1 MRDKIN
7 VLDKGFVRL
16 VDVMGNDS
24 AIVQAAR
31 VSYGEGTKTIN
42 EDRGLIRYLLR
53 HKHTSPLE
61 MVEFKFHLKMPIY
74 IARQHIRHR
83 TANVNEM
90 SARYSVM
97 PDEFYLPAE
106 IRGQSDKNKQCSEG
120 VLDHTHFSAILAESS
135 YDAYNEYEKA
145 IEHGVSREM
154 ARMILPINLYTEM
167 YWKID
172 LHNLLHYIRLRNH
185 SHAQAEI
192 QEYAK
197 AMLDLITPH
206 VPLTVEA
213 FNDYVVNARTFS
225 AQEMDILWTAIQDNI
240 PIEYLIEMIQ
250 EKLSKGEAREFMEKF
265 SV

>member
-1 MRDKIN
+1 MNKQVN
-7 VLDKGFVRL
+7 CLDKGFVRL

-31 VSYGEGTKTIN
+31 VSYGEGTKTVN

-97 PDEFYLPAE
+97 PDEFYLPSA

-120 VLDHTHFSAILAESS
+120 TLEHSHFSAVLAESCYEAYDS
-135 YDAYNEYEKA
+135 YEDAICIIK
-145 IEHGVSREM
+145 
-154 ARMILPINLYTEM
+154 
-167 YWKID
+167 
-172 LHNLLHYIRLRNH
+172 LH
-185 SHAQAEI
+185 
-192 QEYAK
+192 K
-197 AMLDLITPH
+197 
-206 VPLTVEA
+206 
-213 FNDYVVNARTFS
+213 
-225 AQEMDILWTAIQDNI
+225 
-240 PIEYLIEMIQ
+240 
-250 EKLSKGEAREFMEKF
+250 KLSDNVLIKEIIHNIE
-265 SV
+265 

>member
-1 MRDKIN
+1 MLNQIN
-7 VLDKGFVRL
+7 CLDKGFVRL
-16 VDVMGNDS
+16 VDVMGSDA

-31 VSYGEGTKTIN
+31 VSYADGTKTIN
-42 EDRGLIRYLLR
+42 QDRGLIRYLLR

-61 MVEFKFHLKMPIY
+61 MVEFKFHLKMPMF

-83 TANVNEM
+83 TANVNEV

-97 PDEFYLPAE
+97 PDEFYLPST

-120 VLDHTHFSAILAESS
+120 VIENSHFSAILEESCYDS
-135 YDAYNEYEKA
+135 YHVYETA
-145 IEHGVSREM
+145 IDQGVSREQ
-154 ARMILPINLYTEM
+154 ARMVLPINLYTEM

-197 AMLDLITPH
+197 AMLDLITPI

-225 AQEMDILWTAIQDNI
+225 AQEMGILLSAIQDNV
-240 PIEYLIEMIQ
+240 PIEYLIEMSS
-250 EKLSKGEAREFMEKF
+250 ENLSKTEAHEFMEKF
-265 SV
+265 N

>member
-1 MRDKIN
+1 MNKQVN
-7 VLDKGFVRL
+7 CLDKGFVRL

-31 VSYGEGTKTIN
+31 VSYGEGTKTVN

-97 PDEFYLPAE
+97 PDEFYLPSE

-120 VLDHTHFSAILAESS
+120 VLDNSHFSAILAESS
-135 YDAYNEYEKA
+135 YEAYNDYEEA
-145 IEHGVSREM
+145 IENGVSREM

-192 QEYAK
+192 QEYAR
-197 AMLDLITPH
+197 AMLELITPY

-213 FNDYVVNARTFS
+213 FNDYIVNARTFS
-225 AQEMDILWTAIQDNI
+225 AKEMEILSDVLFGNI
-240 PIEYLIEMIQ
+240 PVEILIEAS
-250 EKLSKGEAREFMEKF
+250 ESLSKTEAREFMEKF
-265 SV
+265 NNG

>member
-1 MRDKIN
+1 MSKQIN
-7 VLDKGFVRL
+7 CLDKGFVRL
-16 VDVMGNDS
+16 VDVMGNDA

-61 MVEFKFHLKMPIY
+61 MVEFKFHIKIPIVL
-74 IARQHIRHR
+74 ARQHIRHR

-97 PDEFYLPAE
+97 KDEFYLPFA

-120 VLDHTHFSAILAESS
+120 IVEHTHFSAALAETC
-135 YDAYNEYEKA
+135 YEAYNAYESA
-145 IEHGVSREM
+145 IEEGVSREM
-154 ARMILPINLYTEM
+154 ARMILPVNLYTEM

-185 SHAQAEI
+185 SHAQLEI
-192 QEYAK
+192 RQYAK
-197 AMLDLITPH
+197 AMLELITPY

-225 AQEMDILWTAIQDNI
+225 AQEMDILWNI
-240 PIEYLIEMIQ
+240 ITYDTHIEAMIEAASA
-250 EKLSKGEAREFMEKF
+250 KLSKTEAREFMEKF
-265 SV
+265 NK

>member
-1 MRDKIN
+1 MLNQIN
-7 VLDKGFVRL
+7 CLDKGFVRL
-16 VDVMGNDS
+16 VDVMGSDA

-31 VSYGEGTKTIN
+31 VSYADGTKTIN
-42 EDRGLIRYLLR
+42 QDRGLIRYLLR

-61 MVEFKFHLKMPIY
+61 MVEFKFHLKMPMF

-83 TANVNEM
+83 TANVNEV

-97 PDEFYLPAE
+97 PDEFYLPSM

-120 VLDHTHFSAILAESS
+120 IIEKSHFSAVLAESCYDS
-135 YDAYNEYEKA
+135 YHVYEAA
-145 IEHGVSREM
+145 IDQGVSREQ
-154 ARMILPINLYTEM
+154 ARMVLPINLYTEM

-197 AMLDLITPH
+197 AMLDLITPI

-225 AQEMDILWTAIQDNI
+225 AQEMSILLSAIQDNV
-240 PIEYLIEMIQ
+240 PIEYLIEMSS
-250 EKLSKGEAREFMEKF
+250 ENLSKTEAHEFMEKF
-265 SV
+265 N

>member
-1 MRDKIN
+1 MNQIN

-16 VDVMGNDS
+16 VDHMGSDS

-61 MVEFKFHLKMPIY
+61 MVEFKFHLKMPIFV
-74 IARQHIRHR
+74 ARQHIRHR
-83 TANVNEM
+83 TANINEM

-97 PDEFYLPAE
+97 PEEFYLPST

-120 VLDHTHFSAILAESS
+120 VLDNSHFSAILAESS
-135 YDAYNEYEKA
+135 YEAYNDYEDA
-145 IEHGVSREM
+145 IENGVTREQ

-185 SHAQAEI
+185 SHAQEEIRVYAE
-192 QEYAK
+192 
-197 AMLDLITPH
+197 AMLNLIKPI

-213 FNDYVVNARTFS
+213 FEDYVVNARTFS
-225 AQEMDILWTAIQDNI
+225 RQEMNILWNAIQDNV
-240 PIEYLIEMIQ
+240 PIEYLVEMSS
-250 EKLSKGEAREFMEKF
+250 EKLSKTEAREFMEKF
-265 SV
+265 K

>member
-1 MRDKIN
+1 MKIN
-7 VLDKGFVRL
+7 CLDKGFVRL
-16 VDVMGNDS
+16 VDVMGNDA

-61 MVEFKFHLKMPIY
+61 MVEFKFHIKIPIAL
-74 IARQHIRHR
+74 ARQHIRHR

-97 PDEFYLPAE
+97 PDEFYLPIA

-120 VLDHTHFSAILAESS
+120 ILDHSHFSAILAESS
-135 YDAYNEYEKA
+135 YEAYTDYENA
-145 IEHGVSREM
+145 IENGVSREM
-154 ARMILPINLYTEM
+154 ARLILPVNLYTEM

-197 AMLDLITPH
+197 AMLELITPH

-225 AQEMDILWTAIQDNI
+225 AQEMEILLNAIQDNV
-240 PIEYLIEMIQ
+240 PIEYLVEMAS
-250 EKLSKGEAREFMEKF
+250 ENLSKTEAREFMEKF
-265 SV
+265 TND